1 MSISNIESAR
11 VPSSDGLNRR
21 ERQRLETRERLYE
34 TAIAEFRS
42 VGFNDAQIDR
52 IAEKSGFARG
62 TFYFHFPTKEHVLLE
77 LQRRIELTTVE
88 RIEALGPPP
97 ESIGE
102 FCRSVVAS
110 IMDGLA
116 EDHGMRR
123 EVLAMYVR
131 GRKDMELAAEPLI
144 VLVADYFA
152 DAAERGAIRS
162 DIPPEQIA
170 DLFLSSL
177 FTVYMGDPPSN
188 GEKGDHANLAIEI
201 FVRGI
206 APDINP

>member
-1 MSISNIESAR
+1 
-11 VPSSDGLNRR
+11 
-21 ERQRLETRERLYE
+21 
-34 TAIAEFRS
+34 
-42 VGFNDAQIDR
+42 
-52 IAEKSGFARG
+52 
-62 TFYFHFPTKEHVLLE
+62 
-77 LQRRIELTTVE
+77 
-88 RIEALGPPP
+88 
-97 ESIGE
+97 
-102 FCRSVVAS
+102 
-110 IMDGLA
+110 
-116 EDHGMRR
+116 MRR

-144 VLVADYFA
+144 VLVVDYFA

-170 DLFLSSL
+170 VLFLSSL